1 MRLTCF
7 TQSEQI
13 YADYSR
19 MIAIL
24 EEANKRLMASKKK
37 NELQTAMKQNAL
49 TLKLKY
55 LQKRTHLK
63 KKKDK
68 FRIDE
73 QSMLDHSIM
82 DSLDLSIIT
91 RKESIHSMG

>member
-1 MRLTCF
+1 
-7 TQSEQI
+7 
-13 YADYSR
+13 

-55 LQKRTHLK
+55 LQKKTHLK

-73 QSMLDHSIM
+73 
-82 DSLDLSIIT
+82 
-91 RKESIHSMG
+91 

>member
-1 MRLTCF
+1 
-7 TQSEQI
+7 
-13 YADYSR
+13 

-68 FRIDE
+68 FKIDE
-73 QSMLDHSIM
+73 ESMLDHSIM

-91 RKESIHSMG
+91 RKESIHSLG